1 MKKTY
6 IIPETYMQRVELQQ
20 MIALSGTIDANQSTS
35 NVEDIGANGG
45 GSLWDDED

>member
-6 IIPETYMQRVELQQ
+6 IIPETCVQRMELQQ
-20 MIALSGTIDANQSTS
+20 MIALSGTIDATQSTS
-35 NVEDIGANGG
+35 NVEDIGANDG